1 LVQEVLQQQVH
12 LLLMEIIQYSVQLL
26 QWEEV
31 EEVEEVEDLP
41 QLREDLVVAAHIPG
55 ALPEQARLA
64 KETLAVTPL
73 VVEVDQQV
81 VAAAA
86 PEEWALQETLLKDRV
101 VQERQLL
108 LPEVQSRMQVAAA
121 VVVGM

>member
-1 LVQEVLQQQVH
+1 MIQVDTSSQQLVDIH
-12 LLLMEIIQYSVQLL
+12 NSDPLLLTAADSV
-26 QWEEV
+26 V
-31 EEVEEVEDLP
+31 TTTRVTVASVV
-41 QLREDLVVAAHIPG
+41 LVVAAHIPG

-73 VVEVDQQV
+73 VVEVVQQV

-101 VQERQLL
+101 VQEFQLVS
-108 LPEVQSRMQVAAA
+108 PEVQSRMQVVAA